1 MPWKGIYA
9 IFLNHNFLSFW
20 GQNVATV
27 WKSHDLAGD
36 ELSATSF
43 RSLMEKYAV
52 RNGAKENTPTE
63 TWLIKYN
70 WQQAQETVLFRRY
83 FLVQM
88 SFCSPPSDVVLFS
101 LLQFLFQAWWNFGV
115 WNPTLILLGLQSF
128 TGAWWEVRRKVIGI
142 SIGSNQVIT
151 AKNLGFLLK
160 ILLRLKINYISI
172 RGTEVGV
179 RYSQEL
185 VRSCFAKVPWYHP
198 LLNLLLGTSLFRVD
212 GGMAF
217 PPITVRMW

>member
-1 MPWKGIYA
+1 MPWKGIYV
-9 IFLNHNFLSFW
+9 IFLNQNFLSFW

-70 WQQAQETVLFRRY
+70 WQQAQETMLFRRY

-101 LLQFLFQAWWNFGV
+101 LLPFLFQVWWNCWCLKPHTHF
-115 WNPTLILLGLQSF
+115 
-128 TGAWWEVRRKVIGI
+128 AWAPVFYRC
-142 SIGSNQVIT
+142 
-151 AKNLGFLLK
+151 
-160 ILLRLKINYISI
+160 
-172 RGTEVGV
+172 
-179 RYSQEL
+179 L
-185 VRSCFAKVPWYHP
+185 VRGKKEGNWNFHWFQPGYHC
-198 LLNLLLGTSLFRVD
+198 
-212 GGMAF
+212 
-217 PPITVRMW
+217 